1 MKQLGNTRDTPP
13 IERGGGTDVRRR
25 LGAIGVGRAAVLL
38 IVAIL
43 LQAGGNVCL
52 SMSMKQLGSVA
63 DMTPA
68 AWVLIART
76 AVTSPALLIGI
87 ACLAGFFILFGYIL
101 ARVDLSVAV
110 PVISLEV
117 AVNVAAGHWILGEQV
132 SALHWIGT
140 ALVTIGVALVG
151 LSARPKLEHHL

>member
-1 MKQLGNTRDTPP
+1 VKQHGKPRNNPP
-13 IERGGGTDVRRR
+13 IDGATEVRMRAGVMGMGRG
-25 LGAIGVGRAAVLL
+25 AVLL
-38 IVAIL
+38 VVAIA

-52 SMSMKQLGSVA
+52 SMGMKQLGSLA

-68 AWVLIART
+68 GWSLVART
-76 AVTSPALLIGI
+76 AVSSPQLLVGV
-87 ACLAGFFILFGYIL
+87 ACLAGFFFLFGYIL
-101 ARVDLSVAV
+101 ARIDLSVAV

-132 SALHWIGT
+132 SALHWAGT
-140 ALVTIGVALVG
+140 VLVTVGVALVG

>member
-1 MKQLGNTRDTPP
+1 MKQHGNAHDNPADRTGAVAARMRP
-13 IERGGGTDVRRR
+13 
-25 LGAIGVGRAAVLL
+25 GAIGVGRAAILL
-38 IVAIL
+38 VVAIA

-52 SMSMKQLGSVA
+52 SMGMKQLGSVA

-68 AWVLIART
+68 AWVLVART
-76 AVTSPALLIGI
+76 AVTSPTLLVGIG
-87 ACLAGFFILFGYIL
+87 CLAGFFFLFGYIL

-132 SALHWIGT
+132 SALHWLGT
-140 ALVTIGVALVG
+140 ALVTVGVALVG